1 MQIKEKGGAA
11 EVVPHRGSRRSAGRW
26 LNRNVAGMAL
36 ASFFSD
42 FSHET
47 ATTILP
53 MFLLSIG
60 ASAAALGMIE
70 GVADAISSF
79 AKLGAGWLSDK
90 RGVRKPIAV
99 TGYFVTAVATASFG
113 LATSWTHVL
122 AGRVVGWFGRGI
134 RTPVRDALLA
144 DSIPSEATGRAFG
157 FERAADT
164 LGAVAGPAVAFLL
177 VGLLNYRQIF
187 LLALVPGL
195 VAVSAFAFLVRERA
209 RVVDHQ
215 LRFWS
220 SLRDFPRPFRR
231 FLIGVGIFGAGD
243 FAHALLVLRASEL
256 LSPSLGLEQA
266 ARMVILLY
274 TGHNILYALVSYP
287 IGSLGDRM
295 GKRGLLAAG
304 YLLAA
309 AMSLGFLLAT
319 PSIWYL
325 VLLFAAGGTYIAAED
340 ALEKAIAADLL
351 PEEVRGTGFG
361 LLATVN
367 GLGDFLS
374 SIVVG
379 FLWTAISPA
388 AGFLYA
394 AILSVA
400 GGLVIL
406 RLR

>member
-1 MQIKEKGGAA
+1 
-11 EVVPHRGSRRSAGRW
+11 
-26 LNRNVAGMAL
+26 MAL

-53 MFLLSIG
+53 MFLATIG
-60 ASAAALGMIE
+60 ASAAALGIIE
-70 GVADAISSF
+70 GVADATSSF

-90 RGVRKPIAV
+90 RGIRKPIAV
-99 TGYFVTAVATASFG
+99 TGYFVTAVATASFS
-113 LATSWTHVL
+113 LATLWTHAL

-134 RTPVRDALLA
+134 RAPVRDALLV
-144 DSIPSEATGRAFG
+144 DSIPAEATGRAFG

-177 VGLLNYRQIF
+177 VGLLSYRQIF
-187 LLALVPGL
+187 LLTLVPGL
-195 VAVSAFAFLVRERA
+195 VAVLAFAFLVRERA
-209 RVVDHQ
+209 RVVNHK

-220 SLRDFPRPFRR
+220 SLRGLPRSFRR

-243 FAHALLVLRASEL
+243 FAHTLLVLRASEL
-256 LSPSLGLEQA
+256 LSPSLGPEQA
-266 ARMVILLY
+266 TRMVILLY

-295 GKRGLLAAG
+295 GKRGLLAMG

-309 AMSLGFLLAT
+309 GMSLGFLLT
-319 PSIWYL
+319 GPSIWYL
-325 VLLFAAGGTYIAAED
+325 ALLFAVGGTYIAAED
-340 ALEKAIAADLL
+340 ALERAIAADLL
-351 PEEVRGTGFG
+351 PEDVRGTGFG

-374 SIVVG
+374 SAVVG

-388 AGFLYA
+388 AGFFYA

-400 GGLVIL
+400 GALVIL